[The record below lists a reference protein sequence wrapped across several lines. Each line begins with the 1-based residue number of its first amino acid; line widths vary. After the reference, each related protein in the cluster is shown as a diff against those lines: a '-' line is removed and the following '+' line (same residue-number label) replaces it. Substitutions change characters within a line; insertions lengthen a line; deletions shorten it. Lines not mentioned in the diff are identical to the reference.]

1 MTDRVIARRYRLGRR
16 IGAGG
21 MGRVWLAVDE
31 VLRREVAVKEVILP
45 DGLTEDDA
53 NDLHMRTLR
62 EAQTAAALS
71 HPNVIKIFDVI
82 YADERPW
89 IVMEYVKS
97 RSLAQVIKE
106 DGPMSPEDAA
116 GIGLC
121 ILEALVAAHDAGVL
135 HRDVKPGNVLLGAD
149 RRVVLTDFGLATFDD
164 IGSALTASGVVHG
177 SPQYIAPERALD
189 GTSTAAADM
198 WSLGATLYAAVE
210 GRAPYA
216 RASSYATLTALATA
230 PPDPPRHA
238 GALKPVL
245 GGLLRRNPASR
256 LKPDEIRAWL
266 QQIASAVPPRSHV
279 VPRQRKRSEA
289 DAPPPPVTGPAPGGG
304 AAANGAAGGGAA
316 GNSAAGGGASGNGAS
331 GNGAGGPAVS
341 PRPDPN
347 ARQSARNS
355 RPFTTEPGQR
365 REPPAV
371 AATRTKPVARPFD
384 MPVAGGPPPAAV
396 AGRPKSTAIAGAQ
409 AAFAFPDV
417 EIEPDTDHQM
427 DLAWQ
432 LDAAAGILGDR
443 TADATRPRRSDA
455 VGRRRRARRARWVIA
470 TIGLVVVATAGAFVV
485 RQIYPKHA
493 SGHASKPLTSP
504 LTGASTPPGAPVTAS
519 TATGPAYAAALTCPI
534 RPTSSLSGLRTV
546 APGGPTTIK
555 DNMGPPSGYR
565 WFTVPGTGPDGI
577 TGAVP
582 IGWRESDSTHATCLY
597 DPNNS
602 AHVFGIYYWQ
612 PKTTDPATELAAQ
625 ITALRKAGKLPP
637 KYTVVVPL
645 VDNPDQPGTANL
657 EFTFTMTVD
666 GQTTKFHTMMQTS
679 ISAMGTAYATSSTET
694 EFSWSTEILTANTQ
708 ALSFYFANG

>member
-45 DGLTEDDA
+45 DGLTSDDA

-82 YADERPW
+82 YADQRPW

-97 RSLAQVIKE
+97 RSLAQVIKD
-106 DGPMSPEDAA
+106 DGPLSPEDAA

-121 ILEALVAAHDAGVL
+121 ILEALVAAHGAGVL

-279 VPRQRKRSEA
+279 IPRQRKRSEP
-289 DAPPPPVTGPAPGGG
+289 DAPPPPVAGPAAGSAGSGSAASGSAGSGSAGSG
-304 AAANGAAGGGAA
+304 AAASGGGK
-316 GNSAAGGGASGNGAS
+316 S
-331 GNGAGGPAVS
+331 GPAVS

-347 ARQSARNS
+347 ARQPTRNS

-365 REPPAV
+365 RDPPA
-371 AATRTKPVARPFD
+371 AAPTRTKPVARPFD
-384 MPVAGGPPPAAV
+384 MPVAGSPPPAAV
-396 AGRPKSTAIAGAQ
+396 AGRPKSTAVAGAQ
-409 AAFAFPDV
+409 AAFAFPSV
-417 EIEPDTDHQM
+417 EIEHDTDHQM

-443 TADATRPRRSDA
+443 TADATRPRRSGA
-455 VGRRRRARRARWVIA
+455 VGRRRRARRARWAIA
-470 TIGLVVVATAGAFVV
+470 TVGLVVIATAGAFAV
-485 RQIYPKHA
+485 RQVHTKSP
-493 SGHASKPLTSP
+493 SGHAPNPLTSP
-504 LTGASTPPGAPVTAS
+504 LTGSSTSAGVSAPLPAPATA
-519 TATGPAYAAALTCPI
+519 GPAYAAALTCPI
-534 RPTSSLSGLRTV
+534 RPTSSLSALKTV

-565 WFTVPGTGPDGI
+565 WFTVPGAGPDGI

-625 ITALRKAGKLPP
+625 ITALRKAGKLPAN
-637 KYTVVVPL
+637 YTVVVPL
-645 VDNPDQPGTANL
+645 VDNPDQSGTANL
-657 EFTFTMTVD
+657 EFTFTVTVN

-679 ISAMGTAYATSSTET
+679 ISATGTAYATSSTET
-694 EFSWSTEILTANTQ
+694 EFSWSTEIQTATTETF
-708 ALSFYFANG
+708 SFYLANR